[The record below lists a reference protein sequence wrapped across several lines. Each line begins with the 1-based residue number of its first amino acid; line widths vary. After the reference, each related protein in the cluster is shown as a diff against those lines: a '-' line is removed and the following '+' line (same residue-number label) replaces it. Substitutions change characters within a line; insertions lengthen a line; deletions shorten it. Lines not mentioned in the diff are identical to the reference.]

1 MDENLSRG
9 YVQLGKARGMNEFK
23 FTNGFAHLS
32 PPVDKCNF
40 VYLALVLAGAGFL
53 LPYNSFVIAVDYF
66 QARYPGTTIIFDMSL
81 VYITMAFFAVFAN
94 NVLVET
100 LSLNTR
106 ITFGYLVSFV
116 TLNFVVICE
125 IWWELFG
132 VKASYTI
139 NLVAVAVVSLGCTVQ
154 QSSFY
159 GYTSMLPSRYT
170 QAVMAGE
177 SAAGF
182 WVSTNRIITKS
193 LVNDERGNTSMFFVL
208 SILTI
213 VMCFVL
219 HQVVRQTD
227 FVQFYI
233 TLCQE
238 RYRITLEPAEDVG
251 LMDPLDHVG
260 DPSKGQYGVLKLQT
274 SPLATDSAAAENV
287 DAASNGQYS
296 AFSFSNPVYEPGAP
310 SGNPS
315 NSAGPTYKVEDI
327 VVRARGT
334 CGTRNNRPWSG
345 IKRGLLAR
353 LEVAKLIFPYMTSIG
368 VAYFVT
374 LCLYPGIVSEIIS
387 CKFESWMPVILM
399 AAFNAADLLGKVL
412 ASIPYEWTRTQLL
425 YFSGARAIL
434 IPLFLLCAI
443 PRRAP
448 ILSGEGYPLLF
459 SLLLG
464 LTNGI
469 VGSVPMIQAPSKV
482 PEEHRELTGN
492 IMTLSYTTG
501 LTVGSLLAYMLDAC
515 LGPPLQTKDICPKVR
530 KIISATVNSTSSI
543 LMQTTTMAT
552 ITTGLPMVDRLTRIP
567 ALKTITTAVTAAIAT
582 TVFSNDTT
590 TFSNTSTLNAMTTA
604 LPKFLAN
611 ATAASNAI
619 LPH

>member
-23 FTNGFAHLS
+23 FSNGFTHLS

-40 VYLALVLAGAGFL
+40 IYMALILGGIGFL
-53 LPYNSFVIAVDYF
+53 LPYNSFIIAVDYF
-66 QARYPGTTIIFDMSL
+66 QARYPGTTVIFDMSV
-81 VYITMAFFAVFAN
+81 VYIIMAFFAVFAN
-94 NVLVET
+94 NILVET

-132 VKASYTI
+132 VATSYTI
-139 NLVAVAVVSLGCTVQ
+139 NLVAVAIVSLGCTVQ

-170 QAVMAGE
+170 QAVMTGE
-177 SAAGF
+177 SVAGF
-182 WVSTNRIITKS
+182 WVSINRIITKS
-193 LVNDERGNTSMFFVL
+193 LLNDERGNTSMFFVL
-208 SILTI
+208 SNMTILL
-213 VMCFVL
+213 CFVL
-219 HQVVRQTD
+219 HQVVRKTD

-238 RYRITLEPAEDVG
+238 RNRITLEPTEDVG
-251 LMDPLDHVG
+251 LMDPLDQIG
-260 DPSKGQYGVLKLQT
+260 DPSKGQYGVLKIQT
-274 SPLATDSAAAENV
+274 SPLGTESASGTDLNTSR
-287 DAASNGQYS
+287 QYS
-296 AFSFSNPVYEPGAP
+296 AFSFSNPVYEPSAP
-310 SGNPS
+310 SGNPPG
-315 NSAGPTYKVEDI
+315 SAGPTYKVED
-327 VVRARGT
+327 VVVMRGAY
-334 CGTRNNRPWSG
+334 GTQSTSTPWSG

-353 LEVAKLIFPYMTSIG
+353 LEVAKLIFPYMASIG

-399 AAFNAADLLGKVL
+399 TAFNASDLLGKVFAL
-412 ASIPYEWTRTQLL
+412 IPYEWKRTQLL
-425 YFSGARAIL
+425 YFSSARVIL

-443 PRRAP
+443 PRGAP

-459 SLLLG
+459 SWLLG

-469 VGSVPMIQAPSKV
+469 VGSIPMIQAPSKV
-482 PEEHRELTGN
+482 PEEHRELAGN

-501 LTVGSLLAYMLDAC
+501 LTIGSLLAYMMDAC
-515 LGPPLQTKDICPKVR
+515 LGPPVQAKDVCSKLA
-530 KIISATVNSTSSI
+530 KIQTSS
-543 LMQTTTMAT
+543 
-552 ITTGLPMVDRLTRIP
+552 
-567 ALKTITTAVTAAIAT
+567 
-582 TVFSNDTT
+582 T
-590 TFSNTSTLNAMTTA
+590 TFSNVTTSILTTAISSTMSVIERTTVMPKPKTTVNVLTTILMSTLLSNSTVSLLNDESLNASTTV
-604 LPKFLAN
+604 LPKILAN
-611 ATAASNAI
+611 VTTSASNTI
-619 LPH
+619 LQH